1 MSDRFRLA
9 DCVAQFFLFLN
20 RQSAIRFVIGG
31 GIFCAILALSACGG
45 TATPYLPP
53 TAPVLG
59 GFSPPAT
66 PLPSPTLPTF
76 NLLTLAPPCTF
87 ALTFIEDITIP
98 DGTFVTP
105 GEKLDKRWRVENSGS
120 CNWDDT
126 TRVKLLN
133 GPALDAPLEQA
144 LYPARSGAQ
153 AIIRMTFTAPLEPGV
168 YRSAWQAVDP
178 TGNPFGEIFFVEIGV
193 AAP

>member
-1 MSDRFRLA
+1 LRGSIFSFPE
-9 DCVAQFFLFLN
+9 Q
-20 RQSAIRFVIGG
+20 AIRNPLCNRGRDFLCNISTQRLWGYSHSLPASHCPRFG
-31 GIFCAILALSACGG
+31 WILSA
-45 TATPYLPP
+45 
-53 TAPVLG
+53 
-59 GFSPPAT
+59 SH
-66 PLPSPTLPTF
+66 PSTLP
-76 NLLTLAPPCTF
+76 NAADLQSSHPRPCTF